1 MKRDFIVALLGAI
14 LIACLLLW
22 VANKR
27 SPRKKGYF
35 VSMIVMLVIG
45 SVFCTFP
52 IENLFYTFP
61 TAESAAQ
68 YLHDGEVIGSVEGR
82 DSCYLLFRVKEGEMS
97 QVIIPKTED
106 GYKIAVG
113 FSRKQ
118 VAHGMGAGGVVDV
131 ASIHGSSDYYVFAM
145 GIVQG
150 ENVEIRDNRGT
161 QFATS
166 VDKSQHLEENGLVSF
181 RTYARLEEYTEGYQ
195 VIVENTEI
203 TDAIDVEPGGFLSS
217 WVRSITEGI
226 GEMMGQ

>member
-14 LIACLLLW
+14 FIACLLLW
-22 VANKR
+22 IANKR
-27 SPRKKGYF
+27 SPRRTGYF
-35 VSMIVMLVIG
+35 VSMAAAFVVG
-45 SVFCTFP
+45 SVFCLFP

-68 YLHDGEVIGSVEGR
+68 YLCDGEVVGSVEGR
-82 DSCYLLFRVKEGEMS
+82 DSYYLLFRVKEGEMS
-97 QVIIPKTED
+97 QVIIPKIED

-118 VAHGMGAGGVVDV
+118 VAHGMGAGGIVDV

-150 ENVEIRDNRGT
+150 ENVEIRDNCST

-166 VDKSQHLEENGLVSF
+166 VDKSQHLEENVLVSF
-181 RTYARLEEYTEGYQ
+181 HAYARLEEYTGGYQ

-217 WVRSITEGI
+217 WVRTLVDGI
-226 GEMMGQ
+226 VQ